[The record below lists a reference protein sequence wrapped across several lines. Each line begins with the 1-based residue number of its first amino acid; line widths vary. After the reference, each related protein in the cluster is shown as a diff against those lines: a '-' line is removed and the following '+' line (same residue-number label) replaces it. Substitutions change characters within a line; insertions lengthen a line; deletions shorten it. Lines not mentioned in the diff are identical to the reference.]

1 MGGVF
6 LSFFFFFIILLLHAQ
21 VDVFTTRL
29 GDGKKT
35 KPVVV
40 RLAKLRTEFVK
51 SHQSRHAVHP
61 VLNAVVSA
69 NSSGRCH
76 VWRA

>member
-1 MGGVF
+1 MCVCNVF
-6 LSFFFFFIILLLHAQ
+6 LLFLLLLLHAQ